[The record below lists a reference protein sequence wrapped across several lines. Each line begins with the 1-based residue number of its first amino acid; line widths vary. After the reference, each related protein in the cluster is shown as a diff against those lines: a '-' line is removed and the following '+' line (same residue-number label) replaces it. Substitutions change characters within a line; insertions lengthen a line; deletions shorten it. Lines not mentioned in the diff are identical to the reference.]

1 MGRRFGFLAV
11 VVVAALTA
19 LLPAPALAKDKG
31 TGRALLLEA
40 SEDGS
45 SGATPYSGSLSWK
58 KGTDD
63 HELPTIVA
71 NVKIPGRAM
80 SVTMT
85 LRKNFD
91 ESLPTDV
98 LIEIDFKVSDT
109 FVGGSISGLP
119 GILMKNEEL
128 VQGTPLIGASARI
141 VGNAFLFALSAAP
154 DDVAANA
161 DLLKGGQ
168 YLDLAIVYAT
178 GRRAI
183 LTLEKDDAAA
193 ALFNDVL
200 VAWGASRSQP
210 DEQPLAVGGRE
221 ILGACVGLFYADYQS
236 FRTHK
241 AFALTEDGNACGSSR
256 GYDEL
261 RVCRRAGAPRVSR

>member
-1 MGRRFGFLAV
+1 
-11 VVVAALTA
+11 
-19 LLPAPALAKDKG
+19 
-31 TGRALLLEA
+31 
-40 SEDGS
+40 
-45 SGATPYSGSLSWK
+45 
-58 KGTDD
+58 
-63 HELPTIVA
+63 
-71 NVKIPGRAM
+71 M

-98 LIEIDFKVSDT
+98 LIEIDFKVSDSL
-109 FVGGSISGLP
+109 VGGSISGLP

-154 DDVAANA
+154 DDMAANA

-200 VAWGASRSQP
+200 VAWSAPSPPSQP
-210 DEQPLAVGGRE
+210 DDQSLAVGGRE
-221 ILGACVGLFYADYQS
+221 ILGACVGYYADYQS

-241 AFALTEDGNACGSSR
+241 AFALTEDGSACGSSR
-256 GYDEL
+256 GYDEPAAAVAQAL
-261 RVCRRAGAPRVSR
+261 RECRGKGAGCRVIASE